1 MPRMTVSPSVPDA
14 RTSDDP
20 AEKMDRMYRWTRH
33 VYDLTRRYYLL
44 GRDDLLGHVADQAA
58 GRVLEIGCGTARN
71 LRVLAETAPQHR
83 LYGLDASRAM
93 LATARGALN
102 RAGVTG
108 RVTLAQGLAEQL
120 APRAQFGVDGPFDAI
135 FFSYVLSMI
144 SEWRVALARAL
155 SHLADDGRLYLVD
168 FWDQD
173 DLPAWVAPAL
183 QNWLSL
189 FDVQPR
195 PALLRTLRTLDD
207 KGGLSCTIQSIGGRY
222 AYLAVVEPAPERD
235 AAPVDTL
242 LFPDQNSAA
251 ANSRAPA
258 PPSEPD

>member
-1 MPRMTVSPSVPDA
+1 MTPFPSVSDA
-14 RTSDDP
+14 RPPEDP

-44 GRDDLLGHVADQAA
+44 GRDDLLGHVADQEP
-58 GRVLEIGCGTARN
+58 GRVLEVGCGTARN
-71 LRVLAETAPQHR
+71 LRVLAETAPQHQ
-83 LYGLDASRAM
+83 LYGLDASLAM
-93 LATARGALN
+93 LATARHALD

-155 SHLADDGRLYLVD
+155 SHLTDDGRLYVVD

-173 DLPAWVAPAL
+173 DLPDWVAPLL
-183 QNWLSL
+183 QRWLSI
-189 FDVQPR
+189 FDVRPR
-195 PALLRTLRTLDD
+195 PALLRTLCTLDD
-207 KGGLSCTIQSIGGRY
+207 NGWLSCDVHSVGGRY
-222 AYLAVVEPAPERD
+222 AYLAVVETAD
-235 AAPVDTL
+235 WDDVAIKAL
-242 LFPDQNSAA
+242 LCPDQNPPV

-258 PPSEPD
+258 PASEPD